1 MPRTTTEPKAQVVTF
16 RIDPALKADL
26 SQLAQRESKP
36 VGEVLRDLIRE
47 RVERQR
53 RRDFEAEA
61 HRQSLVIAAAARDPE
76 SDEAATLRELDALF
90 DELAEAEDRE

>member
-16 RIDPALKADL
+16 RIDSALKADL
-26 SQLAQRESKP
+26 SQLAARESKP

-47 RVERQR
+47 RVEWQR

-61 HRQSLVIAAAARDPE
+61 HRQSLVIAAAARDPD

>member
-1 MPRTTTEPKAQVVTF
+1 MPRTTTEPKVQVVTF

-26 SQLAQRESKP
+26 SQLAERESKP
-36 VGEVLRDLIRE
+36 VGELLRDLIRE

-61 HRQSLVIAAAARDPE
+61 HRQSLVIAAAARDPD

>member
-26 SQLAQRESKP
+26 SKLAERESKP
-36 VGEVLRDLIRE
+36 VGELLRDLIRE
-47 RVERQR
+47 RVERTR

-61 HRQSLVIAAAARDPE
+61 HRQSLVIAAAARDPN
-76 SDEAATLRELDALF
+76 SDEAAMLRELDALF
-90 DELAEAEDRE
+90 DGL